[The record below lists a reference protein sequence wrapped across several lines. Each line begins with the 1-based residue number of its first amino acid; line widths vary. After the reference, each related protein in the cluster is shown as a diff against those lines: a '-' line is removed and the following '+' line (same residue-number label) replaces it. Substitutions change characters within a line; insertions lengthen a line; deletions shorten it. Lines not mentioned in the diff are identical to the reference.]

1 MSTGRSR
8 IYIVIILSLL
18 LLSQTAC
25 SVQPPAN
32 QSTNLR
38 PPPSTGTKSDTLTA
52 ATTHPVEPASQARA
66 SVAQV
71 QFAYP
76 SSRCAYP
83 YSPTNFC
90 DTVHTAAYTHALESR
105 PVNFAERLI
114 LLDISTRPEY
124 HQKSLVVL
132 EPETG
137 VVWPF
142 PFDAYSGVI
151 DTRGSPA
158 GEGSLDFSINSSTVC
173 IEGAL
178 LVYHALDNG
187 RFCFTFNN
195 GTFDGH
201 NTQYT
206 LDPDS

>member
-1 MSTGRSR
+1 MKTNRK
-8 IYIVIILSLL
+8 YFVTLILSLL
-18 LLSQTAC
+18 LFSQTAC
-25 SVQPPAN
+25 SVQPASIQNSDGKPSPA
-32 QSTNLR
+32 
-38 PPPSTGTKSDTLTA
+38 TGTESDTLTA
-52 ATTHPVEPASQARA
+52 ATMHRVEPAAQARA
-66 SVAQV
+66 NVAQV

-76 SSRCAYP
+76 NSRCAYP

-90 DTVHTAAYTHALESR
+90 DAVHTAAYAHALESK

-142 PFDAYSGVI
+142 PFDAYSGEI
-151 DTRGSPA
+151 DAHGNPT
-158 GEGSLDFSINSSTVC
+158 GEGSLEFSINSSTVC

-178 LVYHALDNG
+178 LVFRALESG

-206 LDPDS
+206 LDPET